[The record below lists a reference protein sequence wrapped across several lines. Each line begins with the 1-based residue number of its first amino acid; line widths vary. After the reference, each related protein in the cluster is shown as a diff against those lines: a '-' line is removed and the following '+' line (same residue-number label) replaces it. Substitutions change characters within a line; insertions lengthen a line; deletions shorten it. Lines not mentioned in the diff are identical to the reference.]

1 MTAAGEISNSAP
13 QQLSTQQ
20 YPAQKEYKKTYCQ
33 NFNLPKM
40 TSTLAIQSHITE
52 VNRNYDVEPKQNLLA
67 LKIKIVNSCGCGTS
81 NATFEKTRTQRRH
94 KMAAEEK
101 ESKLYV
107 TFPLVTYVNNIFL
120 ALLSINEVHIDNQQS
135 YKFNESYAHKSY
147 FSKVF
152 MGTISEYKV
161 GSHWK
166 VFDYY

>member
-1 MTAAGEISNSAP
+1 MTAAGEIIISTP
-13 QQLSTQQ
+13 QQLSTQH

-33 NFNLPKM
+33 SFILPKM

-52 VNRNYDVEPKQNLLA
+52 VNRNYDVESKQNFLA

-135 YKFNESYAHKSY
+135 YNFNESYAHKS
-147 FSKVF
+147 
-152 MGTISEYKV
+152 
-161 GSHWK
+161 
-166 VFDYY
+166 